1 LPDETVMPD
10 LDRHL
15 RGRTLV
21 LLSNREP
28 YEHSREQNAI
38 QVRQPAGGLVSALDP
53 IMRRTRGVWVAWGSG
68 DADPEATGVDGRL
81 VVPPDD
87 PSYTLRRVWI
97 DAEDI
102 EGYYLGFANQA
113 LWPLCHLLLQ
123 HFEFRREHW
132 ERYKAVNTR
141 FAHAVIDEV
150 WRTDRYPIVW
160 IQDYHFSLVANELRR
175 ACPDLF
181 IHQFWH
187 IPFPPPDILRLLPA
201 EAVRELLCGLLGN
214 DLVEFHTERFAHNF
228 VDCVRAFVPEARPF
242 GETLTIEIDGRA
254 VRTGAFPISID
265 VEQFERLA
273 SSEVTTRRVH
283 QLRRRYASDDRALGV
298 SVDRIDYTKG
308 IPRRLDALETLW
320 REVPELRKRFTLI
333 FVATPSRTEITAY
346 RELEERLVQ
355 RVEAINCEFGTADW
369 TPIVLVRENYD
380 AEMLAALYRAADL
393 CLVSSLQDGMN
404 LVAKEF
410 IASQIDER
418 GVLVLSQF
426 TGAAEEIGDAV
437 LINPFSIDGFVAGIR
452 DALDMIPFERKKRMH
467 SMRTQLNASTIFD
480 WLEGIMSRC
489 DALMLNH
496 EAENSAI
503 PPIGAEELARPRAHH
518 PVPSGTSSNRPP
530 DSLL

>member
-1 LPDETVMPD
+1 
-10 LDRHL
+10 
-15 RGRTLV
+15 
-21 LLSNREP
+21 
-28 YEHSREQNAI
+28 
-38 QVRQPAGGLVSALDP
+38 
-53 IMRRTRGVWVAWGSG
+53 VWVAWGSG
-68 DADPEATGVDGRL
+68 DADHEVTGAGGRL

-87 PSYTLRRVWI
+87 PAYSLRRVWL
-97 DAEDI
+97 DTEDI

-123 HFEFRREHW
+123 HFEFRRVHW
-132 ERYKAVNTR
+132 ERYKSVNAR
-141 FAHAVIDEV
+141 FARAVIDEV
-150 WRTDRYPIVW
+150 WRTDRDPIVW

-181 IHQFWH
+181 IHLFWH
-187 IPFPPPDILRLLPA
+187 IPFPPPDILRLLPG
-201 EAVRELLCGLLGN
+201 EAVREMLYGLLGN
-214 DLVEFHTERFAHNF
+214 DLVEFHTERYAHNF
-228 VDCVRAFVPEARPF
+228 VDCVRAFIPEARPF
-242 GETLTIEIDGRA
+242 GETLTIEIDGRE

-273 SSEVTTRRVH
+273 SSDATTRRANE
-283 QLRRRYASDDRALGV
+283 LRRRYASDDRALGV

-355 RVEAINCEFGTADW
+355 RVRAINCEFGTADW

-380 AEMLAALYRAADL
+380 AEMLSALYRAADL

-426 TGAAEEIGDAV
+426 TGAAEEIDDAV

-452 DALDMIPFERKKRMH
+452 DALDMIPLERKKRMQ
-467 SMRTQLNASTIFD
+467 SMRTQLRASTIFD

-489 DALMLNH
+489 DELMLNR
-496 EAENSAI
+496 EAENPAI
-503 PPIGAEELARPRAHH
+503 APVRAGGLPPAQALHSF
-518 PVPSGTSSNRPP
+518 PVVTSSNQPP
-530 DSLL
+530 ESRL